1 MEQIAFIEHGISSE
15 ELDPQTYDAEKIAT
29 LKTQLNLP
37 LDKKII
43 AFVARLY
50 PQKRPMDFV
59 ELARRFQ
66 NDPHVYF
73 LMVGDGVLREKVDA
87 QIARSHLQNFRR
99 LDFYKPIK
107 DIYAL
112 LDVLVLPSKYEAMPM
127 VVAETLAM
135 GKPVV
140 VTDVGNNRDV
150 VEMTGGGEVVSAI
163 GNVAALQVAVQKVLA
178 NPPDP
183 EKLRATIL
191 ARFDIQWIAEKHAQ
205 IFLPK

>member
-1 MEQIAFIEHGISSE
+1 
-15 ELDPQTYDAEKIAT
+15 
-29 LKTQLNLP
+29 
-37 LDKKII
+37 
-43 AFVARLY
+43 
-50 PQKRPMDFV
+50 
-59 ELARRFQ
+59 
-66 NDPHVYF
+66 
-73 LMVGDGVLREKVDA
+73 
-87 QIARSHLQNFRR
+87 
-99 LDFYKPIK
+99 
-107 DIYAL
+107 
-112 LDVLVLPSKYEAMPM
+112 MPM

-150 VEMTGGGEVVSAI
+150 VEMTGGGVVVPAI

-183 EKLRATIL
+183 EKLRTAIL